1 LSLCLSTLYAGS
13 FLADALRY
21 LHTLGVKLGD
31 QESVANTITALQKK
45 VASEQLDWKEA
56 NRDVETYTRA
66 VVEMKD
72 MVDRLLAHLTP
83 LEAEVDVLSGTILDH
98 STEDWAKE
106 LSVECTTT
114 TRDDLLCQNSWL
126 MKKLE
131 NIVTPQNIVKTPG

>member
-83 LEAEVDVLSGTILDH
+83 LEAEVDVLSVTILDH
-98 STEDWAKE
+98 STKDWAKE